1 MLNISQ
7 LLAQEL
13 SKPVQ
18 VKNALELLAEGQ
30 RFPSLPATARD
41 ALRR

>member
-13 SKPVQ
+13 SLKPVQ
-18 VKNALELLAEGQ
+18 VKNALEPRGQ
-30 RFPSLPATARD
+30 PFIARYRKS

>member
-13 SKPVQ
+13 SPSPFRS
-18 VKNALELLAEGQ
+18 KNALELLAEG
-30 RFPSLPATARD
+30 ATVPFTFAARS